1 MSEEAKPDEQE
12 LLSDK
17 QIDKLADKLAE
28 KQFEKFAL
36 FVGKSVLTK
45 LFYIVVV
52 CAVGVVAAWKYW
64 TGGHT

>member
-1 MSEEAKPDEQE
+1 MSEESKPDEH
-12 LLSDK
+12 LLSDE

-64 TGGHT
+64 TGGHA